1 MASEPE
7 NKKLIIPLFP
17 LPEVVLFPGMNL
29 PLHIFEDHFKQM
41 ISSVLKTTNQFGV
54 VLLLGDTC
62 AQVGTL
68 AEIIDVENLEE
79 GKMNILTEGKSRFN
93 IVLLVSEEPY
103 YVAEVQLYEDIEEEI
118 SSELKKTM
126 RHIKKLSNKALSVF
140 DKVSDQEL
148 SKKLKLP
155 DDPAELLYLIM
166 ANLTCSFES
175 KQDIL
180 ESRSLKNRA
189 EKVQSLLDEEI
200 QRLEILLENKKTKEK
215 VVKNGKLKI

>member
-1 MASEPE
+1 MMLKSE

-29 PLHIFEDHFKQM
+29 PLHIFEDRYKQM
-41 ISSVLKTTNQFGV
+41 IASILKTTKQFGI
-54 VLLLGDTC
+54 VLLVGDTC

-68 AEIIDVENLEE
+68 AEIVDVESLEE
-79 GKMNILTEGKSRFN
+79 GTMNILTEGKSRFN
-93 IVLLVSEEPY
+93 IVSLISEEPY
-103 YVAEVQLYEDIEEEI
+103 YVAEVQPYEDVEEEI

-155 DDPAELLYLIM
+155 EDPTELLYLIT
-166 ANLTCSFES
+166 ANLTCSVES
-175 KQDIL
+175 KQQIL
-180 ESRSLKNRA
+180 ESRSLKVRA

-200 QRLEILLENKKTKEK
+200 QKLEVLLENKKTKEK